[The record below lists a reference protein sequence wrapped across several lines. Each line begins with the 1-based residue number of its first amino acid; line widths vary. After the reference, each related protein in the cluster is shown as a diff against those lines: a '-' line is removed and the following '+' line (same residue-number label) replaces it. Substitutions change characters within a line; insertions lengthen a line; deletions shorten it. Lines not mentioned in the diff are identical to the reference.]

1 MFALLHIYMNPL
13 VSVVLVNVLGIAI
26 SVLLNVVLFLW
37 ASLQIKFSIDNV
49 FSTLLAFFRNHLKV

>member
-26 SVLLNVVLFLW
+26 SVLLNEVLFLW